1 MKFTHDAD
9 GLLFDKMLVNSQHT
23 HYRCADSVRMKE
35 KVKHAVDTG
44 DYSEVAYI
52 LVRTA
57 ELQELE
63 NGEQYGRYCPLAVVL
78 EDTPYFAVEVRS
90 RVLQWLAEDD
100 TEQSEADP
108 QPTPESAP
116 GRLLRRIAAWVD
128 EQLNKLNE
136 NHSA

>member
-35 KVKHAVDTG
+35 KVKRAVDTG

-52 LVRTA
+52 LARTA
-57 ELQELE
+57 ELQDLE
-63 NGEQYGRYCPLAVVL
+63 NGEQYGRYCPLEVVM
-78 EDTPYFAVEVRS
+78 ENTPYFAVEVRS
-90 RVLQWLAEDD
+90 RVLQWIAEED

-116 GRLLRRIAAWVD
+116 GRLLRRIAAWMD

>member
-9 GLLFDKMLVNSQHT
+9 GLIFDKMRVSSDHI
-23 HYRCADSVRMKE
+23 HFRCADSVRMKE

-44 DYSEVAYI
+44 DYSDVAFN

-57 ELQELE
+57 ELLDLD
-63 NGEQYGRYCPLAVVL
+63 NGEQYGRYCPLEVVM
-78 EDTPYFAVEVRS
+78 ESTPYFAVEVRS
-90 RVLQWLAEDD
+90 KVLQWLAEVES
-100 TEQSEADP
+100 EQSEADP

-128 EQLNKLNE
+128 EQLK
-136 NHSA
+136 